1 MTTTSETTIPPEAIL
16 ARLKD
21 VLEDFIEDWDVELDE
36 PIGRDTMLLA
46 DLEFES
52 IDIIQFVVAIEEA
65 FGKRKL
71 PFEQVLMKDGRY
83 VDDLSVGQIADFLH
97 QHFS

>member
-1 MTTTSETTIPPEAIL
+1 MTTTSETTIPADAIL

-21 VLEDFIEDWDVELDE
+21 VFEDFIEDWDIELDE
-36 PIGRDTMLLA
+36 PIGRDTMLLG

-52 IDIIQFVVAIEEA
+52 IDIIQLVVAIEEA

>member
-1 MTTTSETTIPPEAIL
+1 MTTTSDTTIPPDAIL
-16 ARLKD
+16 ARLRD

-52 IDIIQFVVAIEEA
+52 IDIIQLVVAIEEA

-83 VDDLSVGQIADFLH
+83 VDDLSVGAIADFLH
-97 QHFS
+97 QQFS

>member
-1 MTTTSETTIPPEAIL
+1 MTTTSNTNIPPEAIL
-16 ARLKD
+16 QRLKD
-21 VLEDFIEDWDVELDE
+21 VLEDFIEDWDIELE
-36 PIGRDTMLLA
+36 EAIGRDTLLLA

-52 IDIIQFVVAIEEA
+52 IDIIQLVVAIEET

-83 VDDLSVGQIADFLH
+83 VDDLSVGAIADFLH
-97 QHFS
+97 EQFS

>member
-21 VLEDFIEDWDVELDE
+21 VLEDFVEDWDIELDE
-36 PIGRDTMLLA
+36 PIGRDTLLLG

-83 VDDLSVGQIADFLH
+83 VDDLSVGQITDFLH

>member
-1 MTTTSETTIPPEAIL
+1 MTTTSNASIPPEAIL
-16 ARLKD
+16 QRLKD
-21 VLEDFIEDWDVELDE
+21 VLEDFIEDWDIELGE
-36 PIGRDTMLLA
+36 EIGRDTLLLA

-52 IDIIQFVVAIEEA
+52 IDIIQLVVAIEET

-83 VDDLSVGQIADFLH
+83 VDDLSVGAIADFLH
-97 QHFS
+97 GQFS